1 MLEAVL
7 LLLAAIIAGLTLW
20 GMYRLRRGVL
30 LSFIA
35 GLARRNLPI
44 ESALA
49 EISDRNVDATV
60 GSRLAGRLAFLL
72 RQGWSLPAAMHEVN
86 LISPGEVV
94 ALEAAQAS
102 GTAARLL
109 DTLAQRTVRFNKR
122 VTRIVPLVLYPLF
135 VGLVLFGV
143 FSFIIVF
150 ILPKFDVM
158 FREME
163 VPANSILQLIFEW
176 HNAALIPVALLFLW
190 GLFLATAF
198 LHPVGSLLWWHVPI
212 IGRHFRFHAQA
223 RFARNLGFLLQSGMT
238 LEHALAVTH
247 AAAASGR
254 FAAELHRTADALED
268 GVSVSK
274 AFAQSGRWRPE
285 ILWAMESVS
294 NGAPPAETLE
304 TVAGVLEDKAEDSL
318 NAITRFGTPLM
329 VLLTALAVC
338 ALGCGVFGSLVLI
351 QERLLGW

>member
-7 LLLAAIIAGLTLW
+7 LLLAGIIVGLTLW

-44 ESALA
+44 EPAL
-49 EISDRNVDATV
+49 EEVSDRRVEATV

-94 ALEAAQAS
+94 ALQSAHAS
-102 GTAARLL
+102 GTAAKLL
-109 DTLAQRTVRFNKR
+109 DTLAQKTVRFNQR
-122 VTRIVPLVLYPLF
+122 TTRIVPLVLYPLF

-143 FSFIIVF
+143 FSFIVVF
-150 ILPKFDVM
+150 VLPKLHAM

-163 VPANSILQLIFEW
+163 MPATPMLKLIFEW
-176 HNAALIPVALLFLW
+176 HNVALIPVALLFFW
-190 GLFLATAF
+190 GLFLSTAF
-198 LHPVGSLLWWHVPI
+198 LHPIGVRLWWHIPI
-212 IGRHFRFHAQA
+212 IGRHFHLHEQA
-223 RFARNLGFLLQSGMT
+223 RFARNLGLLLQSGMT
-238 LEHALAVTH
+238 LERALAITH
-247 AAAASGR
+247 AASAGGR
-254 FAAELHRTADALED
+254 FARELQQVADALED
-268 GVSVSK
+268 GVPVRE

-285 ILWAMESVS
+285 LRWAMDSVS
-294 NGAPPAETLE
+294 AGAPPPETFE
-304 TVAGVLEDKAEDSL
+304 TVAGVLEDKAEESL

-329 VLLTALAVC
+329 VLLTAVAVGALAF
-338 ALGCGVFGSLVLI
+338 GVFGSIVMI
-351 QERLLGW
+351 QERLLG